1 MRNIVT
7 GLIVCRIEE
16 EHLWESKQL
25 GAHSP
30 HVLLNTLIYFN
41 TKYFMLR
48 TPNEHLRLSFSH
60 IMKHWKK
67 TNAVGTKTP
76 GRAVY
81 LRYYAPSGNPG
92 KIHSF

>member
-1 MRNIVT
+1 M
-7 GLIVCRIEE
+7 LVCRIEE

-41 TKYFMLR
+41 TKFFLLR
-48 TPNEHLRLSFSH
+48 TAGDHLGLSFSH

-67 TNAVGTKTP
+67 TYTQSGTP
-76 GRAVY
+76 GRTVY
-81 LRYYAPSGNPG
+81 LRYYSPAQTS
-92 KIHSF
+92 